1 MSLQSYYKTGL
12 KAVYEIG
19 RFLKDDL
26 IGAVVDAF
34 SAADEPPSFTITKV
48 LRDES
53 ILSERLANRFS
64 TALAENGLAED
75 ENILAIAK
83 AAIDEAQGV
92 DGDAAALGEAAII
105 AFGKKALDY
114 GIALDTLNATVEFV
128 RGFVDNTTSQDI
140 ITFAVEKNLLDVAY
154 VAEAIALQLT
164 TLNFFSIDDAV
175 ASSEIAKLYTTKS
188 VGDEALGDDSFVFY
202 KQSYVSERYFATD
215 YV

>member
-26 IGAVVDAF
+26 IGAIYDAF
-34 SAADEPPSFTITKV
+34 GASDDVQKFTVTKV
-48 LRDES
+48 LRDEG
-53 ILSERLANRFS
+53 ILSEQLAKRFD
-64 TALAENGLAED
+64 TALSESGLAQD
-75 ENILAIAK
+75 EEILAIAK
-83 AAIDEAQGV
+83 AALDEALGQ

-105 AFGKKALDY
+105 AFGKKAMDY
-114 GIALDTLNATVEFV
+114 GVAIDTINATVEFIRSFAENAQSV
-128 RGFVDNTTSQDI
+128 DI
-140 ITFAVEKNLLDVAY
+140 INFAVEKNLLDTAY

-164 TLNFFSIDDAV
+164 TLNFFSITDAV
-175 ASSEIAKLYTTKS
+175 ASNELAKLYTVKARS
-188 VGDEALGDDSFVFY
+188 DEATGADAFVFY